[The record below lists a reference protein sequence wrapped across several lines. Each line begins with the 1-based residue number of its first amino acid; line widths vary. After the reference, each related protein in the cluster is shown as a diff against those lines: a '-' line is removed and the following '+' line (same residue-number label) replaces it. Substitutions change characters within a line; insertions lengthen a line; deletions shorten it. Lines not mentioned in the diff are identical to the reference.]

1 MSKSNTIYHWLIV
14 IFLLP
19 QCNSLS
25 AQETEFVIYRWED
38 VLTANPDTIYGL
50 SFSKEKRTELP
61 VELTRFSH
69 LRLLD
74 ISKNKFVVLPDLL
87 DSLKILEVFIASK
100 NDFTLFPLILTRLSK
115 LKKIIINRNSIEQI
129 PDLIQNCKSLE
140 KLDLSDNPIG
150 NVPSSFFT
158 LQSLK
163 VVDFTGVRFGPRYQT
178 YIKNM
183 RPDIDWIL
191 DPPCDCME

>member
-1 MSKSNTIYHWLIV
+1 MCLWLM
-14 IFLLP
+14 IFLLSIELTP
-19 QCNSLS
+19 AYTQ
-25 AQETEFVIYRWED
+25 TTDFPIYKWGE
-38 VLTANPDTIYGL
+38 VLQANPDTIFGL
-50 SFSKEKRTELP
+50 SFSKEKRAELP

-87 DSLKILEVFIASK
+87 DSLKNLEVFIASK
-100 NDFTLFPLILTRLSK
+100 NDFTWFPLILTRLSK
-115 LKKIIINRNSIEQI
+115 LKKIIINRNNIEQI

-150 NVPSSFFT
+150 NVPNSFFT
-158 LQSLK
+158 LQRLK

-183 RPDIDWIL
+183 RPDIEWIL